1 MQIFFMLPLI
11 LIYVL
16 FRSVVGTCVAIFT
29 SQDCRG
35 FPGCLRTV
43 WQRTILWSHIIYIY
57 VTAGASPADFSP
69 SYNCSSVRCCV
80 VDCRGFPGCSL
91 SVIHI

>member
-43 WQRTILWSHIIYIY
+43 WQRTILWSHIILAML
-57 VTAGASPADFSP
+57 VRLRLHFGWKNSLWKSSNNHVFS
-69 SYNCSSVRCCV
+69 RL
-80 VDCRGFPGCSL
+80 RR
-91 SVIHI
+91 

>member
-29 SQDCRG
+29 FQGCRG
-35 FPGCLRTV
+35 FPGCPRTV
-43 WQRTILWSHIIYIY
+43 WQRTILWSHIILAMFNNFIY
-57 VTAGASPADFSP
+57 
-69 SYNCSSVRCCV
+69 N
-80 VDCRGFPGCSL
+80 GF
-91 SVIHI
+91 IETN

>member
-43 WQRTILWSHIIYIY
+43 WQRTTLWSHIIYIY
-57 VTAGASPADFSP
+57 MLLQGLPRLLSHLVTIVLVCGA
-69 SYNCSSVRCCV
+69 V
-80 VDCRGFPGCSL
+80 
-91 SVIHI
+91 